1 MSTTTSRL
9 VVRDIELEVLRRGTG
24 RALLLLH
31 GFSAIDPNAPFLDH
45 LTAHAEIIAPSHP
58 GFGTS
63 PRPDG
68 FETIYDL
75 TQLYLELLE
84 TLPHERV
91 TLVGFSFGGWLAA
104 EIAALCPHRIDR
116 LVLVD
121 ALGIKTTDRETPDIL
136 DVFNTHPAEVLR
148 RRFHDPVRFAP
159 DHDAMTDA
167 QLAIVARN
175 WDSLALYGW
184 QPYMHNPRLAYWLR
198 RVRLPTLVLW
208 GGDDGIVTPAYGR
221 AYSDLIPGAR
231 FIIIP
236 QAGHHP
242 EIEQPDAF
250 ARALGDF
257 LTT

>member
-1 MSTTTSRL
+1 MSTPTTRL
-9 VVRDIELEVLRRGTG
+9 IVRDIELEVLRRGTG
-24 RALLLLH
+24 HALLLLH
-31 GFSAIDPNAPFLDH
+31 GFSTIDSSAPFLDC
-45 LTAHAEIIAPSHP
+45 LTPHAEIIAPSHP
-58 GFGTS
+58 GFGS
-63 PRPDG
+63 SSRPDG

-84 TLPHERV
+84 SLPHDRM

-104 EIAALCPHRIDR
+104 EIAGLCPHRIDR
-116 LVLVD
+116 LVLVG
-121 ALGIKTTDRETPDIL
+121 ALGIKTTDREIPDIL

-148 RRFHDPVRFAP
+148 RRYHDPARFAP

-184 QPYMHNPRLAYWLR
+184 QPYMYNPRLAYWLR
-198 RVRLPTLVLW
+198 RIHIPTLVLW
-208 GGDDGIVTPAYGR
+208 GENDGIVTPDYGR
-221 AYSDLIPGAR
+221 AYANLIPGAR
-231 FIIIP
+231 FATIP

-250 ARALGDF
+250 ARALHDF
-257 LTT
+257 LDT

>member
-1 MSTTTSRL
+1 MSTNTTRL

-24 RALLLLH
+24 RPLLLLH
-31 GFSAIDPNAPFLDH
+31 GFSTIDPGAAFLDR
-45 LTAHAEIIAPSHP
+45 LTPHAEIIAPSHP
-58 GFGTS
+58 GFGLS

-75 TQLYLELLE
+75 TQLYLALLE

-104 EIAALCPHRIDR
+104 EMAALCPHRIDR

-121 ALGIKTTDRETPDIL
+121 ALGIKTTDRETPDII
-136 DVFNTHPAEVLR
+136 DIFNTHPAEILHR
-148 RRFHDPVRFAP
+148 RYHDPARFAP

-167 QLAIVARN
+167 ELTIVARD

-184 QPYMHNPRLAYWLR
+184 QPYMFNPRLAYWLR
-198 RVRLPTLVLW
+198 RIAIPTLVLW
-208 GGDDGIVTPAYGR
+208 GESDGIVPPTYGR
-221 AYSDLIPGAR
+221 AYAKLIPGAR
-231 FIIIP
+231 FTTIP
-236 QAGHHP
+236 EAGHHP

-250 ARALGDF
+250 ARALRDF
-257 LTT
+257 LDT